1 VVGNYRGEETTAVI
15 DEQEYERLRDEIQR
29 LRDEQQRLRD
39 EQEKLR
45 CNASQNGNKPEGS
58 GGGAAAGKDGDQKSE
73 GQESK
78 AKQEGKP
85 EQSGGEKGKE
95 GGQGK
100 GSSDQDKQKDGEKKE
115 EEEPKP
121 PLRDRVNAYVNT
133 HRKGVLLGAVG
144 FVAAVALAIVLVI
157 YLYSYESTD
166 DAEVDGHLNAI
177 GSRVA
182 GTVVRIYVED
192 NQTVAAGQSVVD
204 LDPSDYQMALEQ
216 ANASYAQAQAQL
228 SASSPNV
235 PIIRTSNQ
243 TTITTGQSDVA
254 AAQSA
259 VGAAEQEYQ
268 ARLASV
274 RQSEANNIK
283 AQKDVQRYQALVVK
297 EEISHEQFDTVVAAA
312 KTQAAAVEAAEA
324 SAKASQKSIE
334 QARDQLQQALS
345 RLAEANQNA
354 PHSEAIRRAEVATKQ
369 ASLEAAKAQ
378 ADQAALN
385 LSYTKIIA
393 PVAGIVS
400 DKTVEVG
407 QQVAP
412 GEQLF
417 VISQTGDIWI
427 TANFKETQ
435 LRKMQAGQ
443 TVDIKVDAFGTKY
456 EGYIESMPGATG
468 AKTSLLPPEN
478 ATGNYVK
485 VVQRLPVRIRLK
497 NGEDPEHRLRPGM
510 SVEPKVWLR

>member
-1 VVGNYRGEETTAVI
+1 VI
-15 DEQEYERLRDEIQR
+15 DEQEYGQLRDEIQR

-39 EQEKLR
+39 EQER
-45 CNASQNGNKPEGS
+45 MRRNASQNGNKPEGS
-58 GGGAAAGKDGDQKSE
+58 GGGSAAGKDGDQKSE

-78 AKQEGKP
+78 GKP
-85 EQSGGEKGKE
+85 DQSEGDKGKE
-95 GGQGK
+95 GQQGK
-100 GSSDQDKQKDGEKKE
+100 GSSGQEKDGEKKE

-121 PLRDRVNAYVNT
+121 PLRDRVNTYVNT

-216 ANASYAQAQAQL
+216 ANAGYAQAQAQL

-283 AQKDVQRYQALVVK
+283 AQKDVERYQALVEK
-297 EEISHEQFDTVVAAA
+297 EEISREQFDTVVAAA

-345 RLAEANQNA
+345 RLAEANQNG
-354 PHSEAIRRAEVATKQ
+354 PHSEAIRRADVATRQ

-435 LRKMQAGQ
+435 LRKMRPGQ
-443 TVDIKVDAFGTKY
+443 TVDIKADAFGTKY

>member
-39 EQEKLR
+39 EQEELR
-45 CNASQNGNKPEGS
+45 GNASQNGNRPEGS
-58 GGGAAAGKDGDQKSE
+58 GGGSAAGKDGDQKSG
-73 GQESK
+73 GQESR
-78 AKQEGKP
+78 GKP
-85 EQSGGEKGKE
+85 DQSGGDKGKE
-95 GGQGK
+95 GQQGK
-100 GSSDQDKQKDGEKKE
+100 GSSDHGKDGEKKE

-121 PLRDRVNAYVNT
+121 PLRDRVNTYVNT
-133 HRKGVLLGAVG
+133 HRKVVLLGAVG

>member
-1 VVGNYRGEETTAVI
+1 LI

-45 CNASQNGNKPEGS
+45 GNASQNGNKPEGS
-58 GGGAAAGKDGDQKSE
+58 GGGSAAGKDGDQKSD

-78 AKQEGKP
+78 GKQEGKP

-95 GGQGK
+95 GQQGKGDKEAK
-100 GSSDQDKQKDGEKKE
+100 GSSDQEKGKNGEKKDE
-115 EEEPKP
+115 EEHKP
-121 PLRDRVNAYVNT
+121 PLRDRVNTYVNT

-144 FVAAVALAIVLVI
+144 FMAAVALAIVLVI

-166 DAEVDGHLNAI
+166 DAEIDGHLNAI

-192 NQTVAAGQSVVD
+192 NQTVAAGQTVVD

-216 ANASYAQAQAQL
+216 ANAGYAQAQAQL

-354 PHSEAIRRAEVATKQ
+354 PHSEAIRKAEVATRQ

-435 LRKMQAGQ
+435 LRKMRPGQ
-443 TVDIKVDAFGTKY
+443 TVDIKADAFGTKY

>member
-1 VVGNYRGEETTAVI
+1 VI
-15 DEQEYERLRDEIQR
+15 DEREYEQLRDEIQR

-39 EQEKLR
+39 EQEQLR
-45 CNASQNGNKPEGS
+45 RNNASQNGNKSDGAGS
-58 GGGAAAGKDGDQKSE
+58 AGSKDGNQKGES
-73 GQESK
+73 QESK
-78 AKQEGKP
+78 GKP
-85 EQSGGEKGKE
+85 EGKSDDSGDDKNKEGKE
-95 GGQGK
+95 GK
-100 GSSDQDKQKDGEKKE
+100 GGSDQNKQQGDQKKE
-115 EEEPKP
+115 EEEHKP
-121 PLRDRVNAYVNT
+121 PLRDRVNTYVNT
-133 HRKGVLLGAVG
+133 HRKGVFLGAVG
-144 FVAAVALAIVLVI
+144 FVAAVVLAIILII
-157 YLYSYESTD
+157 YLNSYESTD

-182 GTVVRIYVED
+182 GTVIHVYVED

-216 ANASYAQAQAQL
+216 ANASFSQAQAQL

-235 PIIRTSNQ
+235 PIVRTSNQ
-243 TTITTGQSDVA
+243 TTITTSHSDVENAQA
-254 AAQSA
+254 A
-259 VGAAEQEYQ
+259 VTAAEQEYQ

-274 RQSEANNIK
+274 RQAEANNIK
-283 AQKDVQRYQALVVK
+283 AQTDVERYRVLVIK
-297 EEISHEQFDTVVAAA
+297 EEISHEQYDTFVAAA
-312 KTQAAAVEAAEA
+312 KSQAAAVEAAEA
-324 SAKASQKSIE
+324 SAKASQKSID
-334 QARDQLQQALS
+334 QARAQLQQALS
-345 RLAEANQNA
+345 HLAEANQNA
-354 PHSEAIRRAEVATKQ
+354 PRSEAIRKAEVTTRQ
-369 ASLEAAKAQ
+369 ASVEAAKAQ

-385 LSYTKIIA
+385 LSYTKIVA

-400 DKTVEVG
+400 DKTVEIG

-456 EGYIESMPGATG
+456 EGYVESMPGATG

-497 NGEDPEHRLRPGM
+497 NGQDPEHRLRPGM

>member
-1 VVGNYRGEETTAVI
+1 VI
-15 DEQEYERLRDEIQR
+15 DEREYEQLRDEIQR

-39 EQEKLR
+39 EQEQLR
-45 CNASQNGNKPEGS
+45 RNSASQNGNKSDGAGS
-58 GGGAAAGKDGDQKSE
+58 GSSASKDGDQKDES
-73 GQESK
+73 QESK
-78 AKQEGKP
+78 GKQEGKSDD
-85 EQSGGEKGKE
+85 SGGDKNKEGKE
-95 GGQGK
+95 GK
-100 GSSDQDKQKDGEKKE
+100 GGANQNKQQDDQKKE
-115 EEEPKP
+115 EEEHKP
-121 PLRDRVNAYVNT
+121 PLRDRVNTYVNT

-144 FVAAVALAIVLVI
+144 FVAAVALAIVLII

-216 ANASYAQAQAQL
+216 ANASFSQALAQL

-235 PIIRTSNQ
+235 PIVRTSNQ
-243 TTITTGQSDVA
+243 TTITTSHSDVENAQA
-254 AAQSA
+254 A
-259 VGAAEQEYQ
+259 VTAAEQEYQ

-274 RQSEANNIK
+274 REAEANNIK
-283 AQKDVQRYQALVVK
+283 AQTDVERYRALVVK
-297 EEISHEQFDTVVAAA
+297 EEISHEQYDTIVAAA
-312 KTQAAAVEAAEA
+312 KSQAAGVEAAEA
-324 SAKASQKSIE
+324 SAKATQKSID
-334 QARDQLQQALS
+334 QARAQLQQALS
-345 RLAEANQNA
+345 HLAEANQNA
-354 PHSEAIRRAEVATKQ
+354 PRSEAIRKAEVTTRQ
-369 ASLEAAKAQ
+369 ASVEAAKAQ

-385 LSYTKIIA
+385 LSYTKIVA

-417 VISQTGDIWI
+417 EISQTGDIWI

-456 EGYIESMPGATG
+456 EGYVESMPGATG

-497 NGEDPEHRLRPGM
+497 NGQDPEHRLRPGM